1 MAEILSVLF
10 FREMRYKLSEP
21 RDKSSDRFVLSKGH
35 AAPILYAAWAEAG
48 LFPTQDLLNLRK
60 VSIPCYLNFTENVA
74 PIPSSKSRIVSR
86 ENEAIIIFIFKWRG
100 KEVKGKP
107 EALDGTFHWKENV
120 CERFENYHFEF

>member
-86 ENEAIIIFIFKWRG
+86 ENEAIIIFIFK
-100 KEVKGKP
+100 
-107 EALDGTFHWKENV
+107 
-120 CERFENYHFEF
+120 